1 VHFIYC
7 NPYLRDMLQRSYIIL
22 IIGAALLISGII
34 ISALWAESFAVRFM
48 SENTILSDVS
58 IRPSALVNTTIQVTD
73 TSKPVSLAIHVERNN
88 NNNTS
93 GTGQGQQILNN
104 TLRETVRNPN
114 GLVMTSNEFTK
125 QFFTTFKPDITGKYT
140 ITIYNLGN
148 TTVSIGVLVGN
159 LPFVGANNQVN
170 VNFLGEIIAGI
181 ILTIAGII
189 VLIAGVIVLA
199 LDRNKRVSPD
209 QTTSYSPSSTTATTA
224 TTNTQRIVLASW
236 IDRFVAWL
244 IDVVIVSI
252 GLGILFALISIPF
265 WAAVSQSF
273 DGGSNYVNMAS
284 RNFGAPW
291 FPYVISSI
299 VFMAYWTYFESTS
312 GQSIGKRVMH
322 LRTTDLNGNTLDIKT
337 AAIES
342 FGKAFLLPFDVL
354 LGWIFTNDK
363 RQRIFNRVSDSVV
376 VKLREAEGY
385 DTSRNIT
392 YMKD

>member
-1 VHFIYC
+1 
-7 NPYLRDMLQRSYIIL
+7 MLERGYIIL

-34 ISALWAESFAVRFM
+34 ISAVWAGSFAVTFM
-48 SENTILSDVS
+48 RENTILSGIS
-58 IRPSALVNTTIQVTD
+58 IKPAALVNATFQVTD
-73 TSKPVSLAIHVERNN
+73 TSRPVSLAIHVERNV
-88 NNNTS
+88 NNTS
-93 GTGQGQQILNN
+93 GSGEGQERQGQQIPNN

-114 GLVMTSNEFTK
+114 GLIITSNGFTK
-125 QFFTTFKPDITGKYT
+125 QFFTTFKPDVTGKYT
-140 ITIYNLGN
+140 ITISNLGN
-148 TTVSIGVLVGN
+148 TPVSIGVLIGN

-170 VNFLGEIIAGI
+170 INFLGEIIAGI
-181 ILTIAGII
+181 FLIIAGII
-189 VLIAGVIVLA
+189 VLIAGVIILV
-199 LDRNKRVSPD
+199 LDRRRRVLPHN
-209 QTTSYSPSSTTATTA
+209 QTTFSSRSSSTTDT

-273 DGGSNYVNMAS
+273 DNGSTYMNMAS

-291 FPYVISSI
+291 FPYIISSI
-299 VFMAYWTYFESTS
+299 VFTAYWTYFESTAS

-322 LRTTDLNGNTLDIKT
+322 LRTTDLNGNTLDIRT

-342 FGKAFLLPFDVL
+342 FGKAFLFPFDVL

-363 RQRIFNRVSDSVV
+363 RQRIFNRVTDSIV
-376 VKLREAEGY
+376 VKLREAEDY
-385 DTSRNIT
+385 DTPRNIT

>member
-1 VHFIYC
+1 
-7 NPYLRDMLQRSYIIL
+7 MLQRSYIIL
-22 IIGAALLISGII
+22 IIGAVLLISGII
-34 ISALWAESFAVRFM
+34 ISAVWAGSFATTFM
-48 SENTILSDVS
+48 RENTLLNGVL
-58 IRPSALVNTTIQVTD
+58 IRPADLVNTTFQVTD
-73 TSKPVSLAIHVERNN
+73 TSRPVPLAIHVERNN
-88 NNNTS
+88 TS
-93 GTGQGQQILNN
+93 GIGQEQQIPNN

-114 GLVMTSNEFTK
+114 GLIMTSNEFTK
-125 QFFTTFKPDITGKYT
+125 QFFTTFKPDMIGKYT
-140 ITIYNLGN
+140 ITISNLGS
-148 TTVSIGVLVGN
+148 TPVRIGVLAGY
-159 LPFVGANNQVN
+159 LPFIGTNNQVN
-170 VNFLGEIIAGI
+170 VNFLGGIIAGI
-181 ILTIAGII
+181 FLIVAGII
-189 VLIAGVIVLA
+189 LLIAGVVVLA
-199 LDRNKRVSPD
+199 LDRRKGKVLPD
-209 QTTSYSPSSTTATTA
+209 NQTSFSSPSSSSNTATTA

-273 DGGSNYVNMAS
+273 DNGSTYMNMAS

-291 FPYVISSI
+291 FPYIISSI
-299 VFMAYWTYFESTS
+299 VFTAYWTYFESTAS

-322 LRTTDLNGNTLDIKT
+322 LRTTDLNGNTLDIRT

-354 LGWIFTNDK
+354 FGWIFTNDK

-376 VKLREAEGY
+376 VKLREAEDY

-392 YMKD
+392 YIKD

>member
-1 VHFIYC
+1 
-7 NPYLRDMLQRSYIIL
+7 MLQRGYIIL

-34 ISALWAESFAVRFM
+34 ISALWAGSFAARFM
-48 SENTILSDVS
+48 RENTILSGVS

-88 NNNTS
+88 NNNTPS
-93 GTGQGQQILNN
+93 TGEGEERQGGQIPNNN

-125 QFFTTFKPDITGKYT
+125 QFFTTFKPDVTGKYT
-140 ITIYNLGN
+140 ITIQNLGSAPV
-148 TTVSIGVLVGN
+148 TIGVLVGN
-159 LPFVGANNQVN
+159 LPFVDANNQVN
-170 VNFLGEIIAGI
+170 INFLGGIIAGI
-181 ILTIAGII
+181 FLIIVGII
-189 VLIAGVIVLA
+189 VLIAGVIVLV
-199 LDRNKRVSPD
+199 LDRRRRALPRN
-209 QTTSYSPSSTTATTA
+209 QTTFSTTSSSASRATT
-224 TTNTQRIVLASW
+224 TPTKTQGIVLASW

-244 IDVVIVSI
+244 IDFVIMSI
-252 GLGILFALISIPF
+252 GLAIIFALISIPF
-265 WAAVSQSF
+265 WAAVSHSF
-273 DGGSNYVNMAS
+273 DSESTYMNMAS
-284 RNFGAPW
+284 RNLGAPW
-291 FPYVISSI
+291 FPYIISSI
-299 VFMAYWTYFESTS
+299 VFMAYWTYFESTTT

-322 LRTTDLNGNTLDIKT
+322 LRTTDLNGNTLDIRT

-354 LGWIFTNDK
+354 FGWIFTNDK

-376 VKLREAEGY
+376 VKLSEAEDY

>member
-1 VHFIYC
+1 MGSF
-7 NPYLRDMLQRSYIIL
+7 
-22 IIGAALLISGII
+22 GA
-34 ISALWAESFAVRFM
+34 RFM
-48 SENTILSDVS
+48 RENTILSGVS
-58 IRPSALVNTTIQVTD
+58 IRPAALVNTTFQATD

-88 NNNTS
+88 NNNPST
-93 GTGQGQQILNN
+93 TGNNGLVEEGRGGQILNN

-114 GLVMTSNEFTK
+114 GMVMTSNEFTK
-125 QFFTTFKPDITGKYT
+125 QFFTTFKPDVTGKYT

-148 TTVSIGVLVGN
+148 TPVTVDVLVGN
-159 LPFVGANNQVN
+159 LPFVGPNNQVN
-170 VNFLGEIIAGI
+170 VNFFGGIVAGVF
-181 ILTIAGII
+181 LTIAGII

-199 LDRNKRVSPD
+199 LDRRKRVSPD
-209 QTTSYSPSSTTATTA
+209 QTISSSPSTTATTTA

-236 IDRFVAWL
+236 IDRFIAWL

-273 DGGSNYVNMAS
+273 DVGSTYINMAP
-284 RNFGAPW
+284 RNVGSPW
-291 FPYVISSI
+291 FPYIISSI
-299 VFMAYWTYFESTS
+299 VFMGYWTYFESTS

-322 LRTTDLNGNTLDIKT
+322 LRTTDLNGNTLDIRT

-342 FGKAFLLPFDVL
+342 FGKAFFLPFDVL
-354 LGWIFTNDK
+354 FGWIFTNDK

-376 VKLREAEGY
+376 VKLREAEDY
-385 DTSRNIT
+385 DTSRNTT

>member
-1 VHFIYC
+1 
-7 NPYLRDMLQRSYIIL
+7 MLQRSYIIL

-48 SENTILSDVS
+48 SENTILSGIS
-58 IRPSALVNTTIQVTD
+58 IRPSALVNTTIQVKD
-73 TSKPVSLAIHVERNN
+73 TSKPVSLAIHVERSNN
-88 NNNTS
+88 NTTS
-93 GTGQGQQILNN
+93 GTGQGQIPNN
-104 TLRETVRNPN
+104 ILRETIRNPN
-114 GLVMTSNEFTK
+114 GLIMTSNEFTK
-125 QFFTTFKPDITGKYT
+125 QFFTTFKPDTTGKYT
-140 ITIYNLGN
+140 ITIYNLGS
-148 TTVSIGVLVGN
+148 TPVSIGVLVGN
-159 LPFVGANNQVN
+159 LPFVDANNQVN
-170 VNFLGEIIAGI
+170 INFVGGIIAGI
-181 ILTIAGII
+181 FLIIAGII
-189 VLIAGVIVLA
+189 VLIAGVIIFS
-199 LDRNKRVSPD
+199 LDRRRRALPKN
-209 QTTSYSPSSTTATTA
+209 QTAFFPSSSTAATATTIK
-224 TTNTQRIVLASW
+224 TERIVLASW

-252 GLGILFALISIPF
+252 GLGILFALISILF
-265 WAAVSQSF
+265 WAAVSDSF
-273 DGGSNYVNMAS
+273 DGGSTYMNMAP
-284 RNFGAPW
+284 RNLGAPW
-291 FPYVISSI
+291 FPYIISSI
-299 VFMAYWTYFESTS
+299 VFMAYWTYFESTTS

-376 VKLREAEGY
+376 VKLKEAEDY

>member
-1 VHFIYC
+1 
-7 NPYLRDMLQRSYIIL
+7 MLQRSYIIL

-34 ISALWAESFAVRFM
+34 ISALWVGSFGARFM
-48 SENTILSDVS
+48 RENTILSGVL
-58 IRPSALVNTTIQVTD
+58 ITPAALVNTTFQVTD
-73 TSKPVSLAIHVERNN
+73 TSNPVSLAIHVERNN
-88 NNNTS
+88 NNNNPSSS
-93 GTGQGQQILNN
+93 GNNGLVEEGRGGQISNNN

-114 GLVMTSNEFTK
+114 GMVMTSNEFTK
-125 QFFTTFKPDITGKYT
+125 QFLTTFKPDVTGKYT

-148 TTVSIGVLVGN
+148 TPVNVGILVGN
-159 LPFVGANNQVN
+159 LPFVGPNNQIN
-170 VNFLGEIIAGI
+170 VNFFGGI
-181 ILTIAGII
+181 VASIFLTIVGII

-199 LDRNKRVSPD
+199 LDRRKRMSPD
-209 QTTSYSPSSTTATTA
+209 QTAFSSQSSFTAAA

-236 IDRFVAWL
+236 IDRFIAWL

-273 DGGSNYVNMAS
+273 DLGSTYINMAP
-284 RNFGAPW
+284 RNVGAPW
-291 FPYVISSI
+291 FTYIISSI

-322 LRTTDLNGNTLDIKT
+322 LSTTDLNGNTLDIRT

-354 LGWIFTNDK
+354 FGWIFTNDK

-376 VKLREAEGY
+376 VKLRKAEDY

>member
-1 VHFIYC
+1 
-7 NPYLRDMLQRSYIIL
+7 MLQRSYIIL
-22 IIGAALLISGII
+22 IIGAALLVSGIV
-34 ISALWAESFAVRFM
+34 ISALWAGSFAARFM
-48 SENTILSDVS
+48 RENTILSSVS
-58 IRPSALVNTTIQVTD
+58 IRPAALVNTTFQVTD
-73 TSKPVSLAIHVERNN
+73 TSRPVSLAIHVERNS

-93 GTGQGQQILNN
+93 GTGEGEEERQGPHN

-114 GLVMTSNEFTK
+114 GLVMTNNEFTK
-125 QFFTTFKPDITGKYT
+125 QFFTTFKPDVTGKYT
-140 ITIYNLGN
+140 ITISNLGN
-148 TTVSIGVLVGN
+148 TPVGIGVLVGN
-159 LPFVGANNQVN
+159 LPFVGPNNQVN
-170 VNFLGEIIAGI
+170 VNFLGGIIAGI
-181 ILTIAGII
+181 FLIIAGII

-199 LDRNKRVSPD
+199 LDRRKRVLPSD
-209 QTTSYSPSSTTATTA
+209 QTTFSSPSSSTTDATTK
-224 TTNTQRIVLASW
+224 NQRIVLASW

-244 IDVVIVSI
+244 IDVIIISI

-273 DGGSNYVNMAS
+273 DGGSTYMNMAS
-284 RNFGAPW
+284 RNLGAPW
-291 FPYVISSI
+291 FPYIISSI

-312 GQSIGKRVMH
+312 GESIGKRVMQ

-363 RQRIFNRVSDSVV
+363 RQRIFSRVSDSIV
-376 VKLREAEGY
+376 VKLRETEDY
-385 DTSRNIT
+385 DTSRNIS